1 MTKFR
6 FQALSYSTIH
16 SINRDTLLHVIKE
29 DEHKWLEYPLVQVLK
44 SELNEMLCVCS
55 LHLEGCGK
63 NSFEGAAVQ
72 PGPSWMSIIS
82 LNKDGFMNIRDKWS
96 RIIASLIY
104 NH

>member
-72 PGPSWMSIIS
+72 PGHSWMSIIS

>member
-82 LNKDGFMNIRDKWS
+82 LNKDGFMNIPDKWS
-96 RIIASLIY
+96 RIIDSLTL
-104 NH
+104 